1 MIDKS
6 TMDYN
11 EFMLEQN
18 TTDDITEYIEDL
30 ITTERI
36 PLNSVK
42 VILENLIDY
51 CQDSIKSLD

>member
-51 CQDSIKSLD
+51 CQESLKSLD